1 MFSFQHESKRIS
13 IEKLKK
19 KPGYYLIEI
28 KIEKM
33 KPESALQKQIVD
45 YFRENY
51 PKYIL
56 FHIPNSATHFSKV
69 VSSGVLWGV
78 ADLCLVLDG
87 KVIFIELKSLNGR
100 LSDYQTQFQS
110 KCHALSIEYY
120 VVRELKEFKEILK
133 NNLPVKEWVDL

>member
-1 MFSFQHESKRIS
+1 
-13 IEKLKK
+13 
-19 KPGYYLIEI
+19 
-28 KIEKM
+28 M
-33 KPESALQKQIVD
+33 KPESDLQKQIVD

-100 LSDYQTQFQS
+100 LSDYQKQFQS
-110 KCHALSIEYY
+110 KCLALSVEYH
-120 VVRELKEFKEILK
+120 VVRDLLEFKEILK
-133 NNLPVKEWVDL
+133 NNLPINEWVDIN